1 MSSSG
6 TAVYA
11 PSQSIHGPQIPRF
24 ARDDTSS
31 RGLGISAVQ
40 ALRIRPA
47 TFLVFLAASARA
59 RIVASNFCPR
69 AHHLLNLHVA
79 STSHARLFQLLLF
92 LALECL
98 FDIVHGCGNLT
109 RRASIATTTAG
120 DDCRYA
126 GLGSLARRPLGSAT
140 RPRSLVRWPLHDL
153 HQVQVADRFFLKALH
168 HLFEHVVGLALVLD
182 QRIMLSVA
190 AQVDALLQV
199 VHREQ
204 VIFPLP

>member
-1 MSSSG
+1 METRDSQHSHGDDVSG
-6 TAVYA
+6 TAQEIKRSLTA
-11 PSQSIHGPQIPRF
+11 ETERENE
-24 ARDDTSS
+24 ARDLQFAARCRSLAS
-31 RGLGISAVQ
+31 LGMTIHESWEARE
-40 ALRIRPA
+40 LRIRPA

-59 RIVASNFCPR
+59 RIVASNFCAR

-168 HLFEHVVGLALVLD
+168 HLFEHVVGLALVD
-182 QRIMLSVA
+182 RKST
-190 AQVDALLQV
+190 
-199 VHREQ
+199 
-204 VIFPLP
+204 

>member
-79 STSHARLFQLLLF
+79 STGHARLFQLLLF

-98 FDIVHGCGNLT
+98 FDFVNRGRDLA
-109 RRASIATTTAG
+109 RRTSVTASAAS

-126 GLGSLARRPLGSAT
+126 GLG
-140 RPRSLVRWPLHDL
+140 
-153 HQVQVADRFFLKALH
+153 
-168 HLFEHVVGLALVLD
+168 
-182 QRIMLSVA
+182 
-190 AQVDALLQV
+190 
-199 VHREQ
+199 
-204 VIFPLP
+204 